1 MTRKPRPERR
11 RTETDVTSPETSLG
25 SSDPFHPDEATDPM
39 RGVVAIHAVTS
50 EMMDEA
56 ARKAAEAVD
65 DIAHRSS
72 ASAGVVADA
81 PTASVEAAAEQ
92 AMAPTDRPL
101 AIASRT
107 AQDAVSA
114 GTAAGGLGREVD
126 HAATRG
132 MLTSEGAAS
141 HAGAVA
147 DRVGHAIPQDVSGP
161 ADALVQYNTK
171 LLDAVRAN
179 MAATGDLCTA
189 LMSAKSL
196 PEVVALNADHVGRQ
210 MHVMTTQGREL
221 VSLAQKLAFGAL
233 QPLKAM
239 AMSRFQDR

>member
-11 RTETDVTSPETSLG
+11 RTETDVSSPETSIR

-39 RGVVAIHAVTS
+39 RGVVAIHGVTS

-56 ARKAAEAVD
+56 ARKAAEALD

-72 ASAGVVADA
+72 ASAGAVADA
-81 PTASVEAAAEQ
+81 PTASIEAAAEQ
-92 AMAPTDRPL
+92 AMASTDQ
-101 AIASRT
+101 AVVIAGRT
-107 AQDAVSA
+107 AQGAVSA
-114 GTAAGGLGREVD
+114 GTAAGGLDREVD
-126 HAATRG
+126 HAAPRG
-132 MLTSEGAAS
+132 MLTSEGAAR
-141 HAGAVA
+141 HAGAA

-189 LMSAKSL
+189 LMSARSI

-233 QPLKAM
+233 QPLKAV
-239 AMSRFQDR
+239 AMSRFRDR